1 MLTKRL
7 AVYEKYM
14 AKPLD
19 KIKKVCYNIITVK
32 DRC

>member
-7 AVYEKYM
+7 AIYKKYM

-19 KIKKVCYNIITVK
+19 KFKIVCYNIITVK
-32 DRC
+32 DR